1 MKSFYAGTVELP
13 SFGFPDGKGRTGR
26 ARRSHMGKEKEANVG
41 AVPGE
46 LGTFRLNVLVWGTR
60 GNDNSM

>member
-1 MKSFYAGTVELP
+1 MKSFYAGTVEFP

-26 ARRSHMGKEKEANVG
+26 ARSHMGKEKEASVG
-41 AVPGE
+41 AVSGE
-46 LGTFRLNVLVWGTR
+46 LGTFYLNVLVWGTR